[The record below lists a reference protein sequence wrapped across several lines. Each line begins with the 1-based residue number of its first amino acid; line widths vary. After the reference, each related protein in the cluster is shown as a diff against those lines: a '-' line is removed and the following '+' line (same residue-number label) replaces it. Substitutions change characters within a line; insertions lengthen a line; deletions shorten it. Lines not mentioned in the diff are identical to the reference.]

1 MARSHVRRMLR
12 MTQAGHLH
20 GLAGDLYEAVTRLP
34 DRLAALPPEQRPRGP
49 LGTGSPARWHLPA
62 VPFTTPATVV
72 AVVIGWRE
80 PADRPA
86 LVTTL
91 VCSATATALTAHLVR
106 TVNLPLLLGDRPV
119 PSPAEREAILRCW
132 HALNHA
138 RNIAL
143 GGAVLAAHTVLHRHD
158 TEVSV
163 SWRSRVDRG
172 AAQNTTSGNTKRPR
186 RGRTVARLHREP
198 PQ

>member
-1 MARSHVRRMLR
+1 MPRSHVRRVLR
-12 MTQAGHLH
+12 VTQVGHLH
-20 GLAGDLYEAVTRLP
+20 GLVGDLYEAVTRLP
-34 DRLAALPPEQRPRGP
+34 DRLAALPPEHRPRGP

-86 LVTTL
+86 LLATL

-106 TVNLPLLLGDRPV
+106 SVNLPLLLGDRPV
-119 PSPAEREAILRCW
+119 PSPAERAAILRRW
-132 HALNHA
+132 HAQNHV

-143 GGAVLAAHTVLHRHD
+143 AGAVLAAHLVVRRHA
-158 TEVSV
+158 TEV
-163 SWRSRVDRG
+163 
-172 AAQNTTSGNTKRPR
+172 PH
-186 RGRTVARLHREP
+186 GRK
-198 PQ
+198 